1 MDLPINHFITRDVNY
16 VYNYK
21 KFIKGI
27 IVFKIALTVVAIG
40 FSVL

>member
-27 IVFKIALTVVAIG
+27 IVFKIALTVAAID
-40 FSVL
+40 SNIL